1 MHELSLIAN
10 LFEIMEEKAAEKNA
24 KKITHVVLQVGKLS
38 GVVPDLLI
46 TAFDIYKKDTMAS
59 EGELTI
65 KEVPLKIL
73 CRDCKTEVVKD
84 DFVFICTKCGS
95 TNLKTLSG
103 TELYLEKMEL
113 EID

>member
-24 KKITHVVLQVGKLS
+24 KKITHVVLQVGTLS
-38 GVVPDLLI
+38 GVVPDLLS

>member
-24 KKITHVVLQVGKLS
+24 KKITHVVLQVGTLS
-38 GVVPDLLI
+38 GVVPDLLS

-84 DFVFICTKCGS
+84 DFVFICSKCGS